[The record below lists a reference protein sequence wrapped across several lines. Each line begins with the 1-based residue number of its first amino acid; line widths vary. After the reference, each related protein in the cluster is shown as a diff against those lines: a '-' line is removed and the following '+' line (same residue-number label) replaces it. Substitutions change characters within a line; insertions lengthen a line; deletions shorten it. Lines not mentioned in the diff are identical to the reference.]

1 MICPCK
7 ITIVL
12 IIILFLRFF
21 PKGNKIIHTEIFKNI
36 DPNCHN
42 YSKKECSM
50 PGKISS
56 KCTISDIKNGNCKG
70 ITKIGKKC
78 YDHHYHVCISK

>member
-1 MICPCK
+1 
-7 ITIVL
+7 
-12 IIILFLRFF
+12 
-21 PKGNKIIHTEIFKNI
+21 
-36 DPNCHN
+36 
-42 YSKKECSM
+42 M

-70 ITKIGKKC
+70 ITKTGKKC